1 MKQWPLS
8 YKEEADLLSDAEE
21 YLSALSRRGVT
32 ALKIRDR
39 YTSGYPDILCCVQ
52 GKFVGVELKDDTG
65 VASPQQ
71 ELIIK
76 LIKKAGGVAGVCRN
90 IGDIVDLLNEA
101 VGYECY
107 RANGKR

>member
-1 MKQWPLS
+1 MKPWPLS
-8 YKEEADLLSDAEE
+8 YEDEADFLDDAET
-21 YLSALSRRGVT
+21 YLTALSRRGVT

-52 GKFVGVELKDDTG
+52 GKFVGVELKDNVG

-71 ELIIK
+71 ERIMEKIVN
-76 LIKKAGGVAGVCRN
+76 AGGVAGVCRN
-90 IGDIVDLLNEA
+90 IYDIVDLLNKA

-107 RANGKR
+107 RATGKR

>member
-8 YKEEADLLSDAEE
+8 YKEEADFLSDAEL

-32 ALKIRDR
+32 ALKVRDR

-52 GKFVGVELKDDTG
+52 GKFVGLELKDDIG
-65 VASPQQ
+65 AASPQQ
-71 ELIIK
+71 ELVIERII
-76 LIKKAGGVAGVCRN
+76 KAGGVAGVCRN
-90 IGDIVDLLNEA
+90 IYDIVDLLNKA

-107 RANGKR
+107 RATGKR